1 MYRRTLLLVPL
12 IAALAA
18 CTTVDQTEH
27 CVGVRYGSV
36 VEKKMETG
44 LNATIFTHARCFS
57 LQEQNYPKEKGQ
69 SEAFSAATRDPVELT
84 GNVAAVFQLRNIDAL
99 YLEKQSEENAT
110 TQMHNALRDAITT
123 ATAMFTIDQMFGPH
137 RAAFNDSVKAIAQR
151 KAGEN
156 IVFKSIFLTDL
167 QPPKAIADARIV
179 AAKKETELQAAQRQL
194 QIDSATANGVV
205 IRARADAER
214 QRLEA
219 QALAVSPE
227 VLKLRAAQ
235 AMAEGLKEMCGR
247 AATCIIGGN
256 VLDKWLN
263 LGGRP

>member
-1 MYRRTLLLVPL
+1 MRRFGIVGLVAL
-12 IAALAA
+12 LAA

-36 VEKKMETG
+36 IEKRMETG
-44 LNATIFTHARCFS
+44 LNATVFEHARCFS
-57 LQEQNYPKEKGQ
+57 LQAQNYPLAKGQ
-69 SEAFSAATRDPVELT
+69 GEEFSAATSDPVEIT
-84 GNVAAVFQLRNIDAL
+84 GKVAAQYQFQNIDQL
-99 YLEKQSEENAT
+99 YIQKQSEDNAT

-151 KAGEN
+151 KAGDN
-156 IVFKSIFLTDL
+156 IKFVTIYLTDL
-167 QPPKAIADARIV
+167 QPPPSIAKARVV
-179 AAKKETELQAAQRQL
+179 AAQKESELSAARRQL
-194 QIDSATANGVV
+194 GIDSAQARGV
-205 IRARADAER
+205 IIKAEADATR

-219 QALAVSPE
+219 QALATSPE

-235 AMAEGLKEMCGR
+235 AMAEGMKDICGK
-247 AATCIIGGN
+247 AQTCIIGGN

-263 LGGRP
+263 VGAKP